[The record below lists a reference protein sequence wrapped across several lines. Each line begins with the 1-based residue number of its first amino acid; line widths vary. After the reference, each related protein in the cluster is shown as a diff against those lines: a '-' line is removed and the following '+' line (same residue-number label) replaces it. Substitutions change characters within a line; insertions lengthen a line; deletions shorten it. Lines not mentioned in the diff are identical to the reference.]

1 MILKIKYTQEIY
13 LEGIKELMNKMK
25 NIIRILRKCVSRISP
40 VFSNKI
46 MYRVRMHKKLNIKNP
61 KTFNDKINWLKLN
74 NYQNNELVI
83 KCTDKYLVREY
94 IREKGYDYLLND
106 LYFSCNS
113 VDEIKWENLPQK
125 FVLKCNHGAGYN
137 ILCNDKNVFDYKA
150 AKVKLNRWINEDFGL
165 VSVEPHYSKIKRK
178 IICEKFLEDEIKD
191 YKFFVLIGNH

>member
-61 KTFNDKINWLKLN
+61 K
-74 NYQNNELVI
+74 I

-191 YKFFVLIGNH
+191 YKFFVLMGNH

>member
-106 LYFSCNS
+106 L
-113 VDEIKWENLPQK
+113 
-125 FVLKCNHGAGYN
+125 
-137 ILCNDKNVFDYKA
+137 
-150 AKVKLNRWINEDFGL
+150 
-165 VSVEPHYSKIKRK
+165 
-178 IICEKFLEDEIKD
+178 
-191 YKFFVLIGNH
+191 